1 MKIEKMI
8 DHTLL
13 KADATDLQ
21 IKKLCEE
28 AKSYGFASVCVNS
41 CFVSLCKE
49 YLADSEVSIC
59 TVIGF
64 PLGAMST
71 FGKRMET
78 RQAVTDGA
86 REVDMVVQIGKVK
99 EHNWDYVET
108 DIRAVVEEA
117 KDKALVKVIL
127 ETGFL
132 TEEEKRQ
139 VCQIAKNAGA
149 DFVKTSTGF
158 GPGGATKE
166 DIRLMRETVG
176 EDMGVKAS
184 GGVRTF
190 ETALEM
196 IEAGADRIGTSS
208 GVAILKGVKS

>member
-13 KADATDLQ
+13 KADATDSQ
-21 IKKLCEE
+21 VRKLCEE

-86 REVDMVVQIGKVK
+86 KEVDMVVQIGKVK

-108 DIRAVVEEA
+108 DIRAVVEES

-149 DFVKTSTGF
+149 DFVETSTGF

-208 GVAILKGVKS
+208 GVAILKGVRS